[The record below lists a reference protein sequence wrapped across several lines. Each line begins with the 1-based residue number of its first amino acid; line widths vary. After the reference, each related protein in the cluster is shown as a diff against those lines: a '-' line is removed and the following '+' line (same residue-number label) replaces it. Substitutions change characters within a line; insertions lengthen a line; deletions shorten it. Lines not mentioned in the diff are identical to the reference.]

1 MQPTHPM
8 TIASPSILGHT
19 PLSAVADT
27 ALGSTALGST
37 VLGSTPLGPTP
48 LQAYDATPTE
58 NIDEPLYWHSALL
71 LIINNHHKRLMH
83 WWRLRDETLAAA

>member
-1 MQPTHPM
+1 MHPTHPM

-37 VLGSTPLGPTP
+37 VLGSTPL
-48 LQAYDATPTE
+48 QAYDATPTE
-58 NIDEPLYWHSALL
+58 TTDEPLYWHSALL
-71 LIINNHHKRLMH
+71 LIIINHHMRLMH
-83 WWRLRDETLAAA
+83 WWRMRDETLAAA